1 MKQEVL
7 KNNFEIIRC
16 NKCSVSNW
24 EKINNKLKCSNCN
37 HSYSF
42 NENNQLISVKDYI
55 LDKNW
60 EKVTTSF
67 DLFKD
72 NPKPIKIDKLG
83 GPRISEL
90 RDKFN
95 IKTTAINLGS
105 GQDNYNGFL
114 NIDLG
119 SYEPVDI
126 VADLKN
132 LPIIDSSVELVA
144 SNSVLE
150 HIYEFQKVIDEVH
163 RILKPKGYF
172 YLCVPASCLRHHEYD
187 YHRWTTPGL
196 LKLLENKFEIIDNG
210 AARGVGYA
218 LITYVEALISYKIRS
233 RIARI
238 FLSSFWTFISR
249 PLLWINDDS
258 SEEYQAMSQ
267 TIYVIGRKI

>member
-83 GPRISEL
+83 GPR
-90 RDKFN
+90 
-95 IKTTAINLGS
+95 T
-105 GQDNYNGFL
+105 
-114 NIDLG
+114 
-119 SYEPVDI
+119 
-126 VADLKN
+126 
-132 LPIIDSSVELVA
+132 
-144 SNSVLE
+144 
-150 HIYEFQKVIDEVH
+150 
-163 RILKPKGYF
+163 
-172 YLCVPASCLRHHEYD
+172 
-187 YHRWTTPGL
+187 
-196 LKLLENKFEIIDNG
+196 
-210 AARGVGYA
+210 
-218 LITYVEALISYKIRS
+218 
-233 RIARI
+233 
-238 FLSSFWTFISR
+238 
-249 PLLWINDDS
+249 
-258 SEEYQAMSQ
+258 
-267 TIYVIGRKI
+267 

>member
-1 MKQEVL
+1 MKEEVI
-7 KNNFEIIRC
+7 KNNFGAIRC
-16 NKCSVSNW
+16 NKCFSSNW
-24 EKINNKLKCSNCN
+24 RKEDKKLNCSNCDN
-37 HSYSF
+37 SYTF
-42 NENNQLISVKDYI
+42 NETNQLVAVAEFIPHE
-55 LDKNW
+55 NW

-72 NPKPIKIDKLG
+72 NPKPIKMDKLG

-90 RDKFN
+90 REKYD
-95 IKTTAINLGS
+95 IEGIAINLGS
-105 GQDNYNGFL
+105 GQDNYDGFL

-119 SYEPVDI
+119 SYDPVDI
-126 VADLKN
+126 VADLKKIPMTDN
-132 LPIIDSSVELVA
+132 SVDLVA

-150 HIYEFQKVIDEVH
+150 HIYDFQEVIEEVF

-172 YLCVPASCLRHHEYD
+172 YLCVPSSCLRHHEHD

-196 LKLLENKFEIIDNG
+196 LKLMENKFEIIDNG

-218 LITYVEALISYKIRS
+218 LITYVEALISYKIKS
-233 RIARI
+233 RVGKTI
-238 FLSSFWTFISR
+238 LSSLWRLLSA
-249 PLLWINDDS
+249 PLLWMKDDP